1 MFIEPYKIIFKQD
14 HQGIFR
20 NKAHNLIIVDGG
32 DVHEWLPVT
41 EIINTDTGATVFSG
55 FYSDAIVALA
65 DMLKVE
71 WDDICML
78 TYTSQK
84 GRRND
89 MEVKIG
95 PGHLTKGTKIKVND
109 LPGRRHSE
117 KVLTVKKVNPNG
129 PGSMVVIC
137 EETEADP
144 FGKNGELTNI
154 GFHIDFVSAI
164 LSRSVDQGPAWDV
177 RGFEPNMTGLD
188 TRVRFNDRPA
198 HGRRFVE
205 LGTFLYVLQNFE
217 RDNTTM
223 WRRYFDT
230 EKLEKRLR
238 GMGLLRAIQIK
249 SWSWRSRES
258 AVNAY
263 FVDAKRALK
272 FLRKNPHWAFGTIE
286 AARLKDAE
294 YWNEVHSQFD
304 DIIGND

>member
-1 MFIEPYKIIFKQD
+1 MFIEPNKIIFKQD
-14 HQGIFR
+14 HAGIFR
-20 NKAHNLIIVDGG
+20 NKNHSLIVVDRSTFN
-32 DVHEWLPVT
+32 DYLPAT
-41 EIINTDTGATVFSG
+41 EIIDTSTGGMVYSG

-71 WDDICML
+71 WGDICML

-95 PGHLTKGTKIKVND
+95 PGHLTKGSKIKVND

-154 GFHIDFVSAI
+154 GFHIDFVSEI
-164 LSRSVDQGPAWDV
+164 VSRSVEQGPAWPIE
-177 RGFEPNMTGLD
+177 GFEPHMGTLD
-188 TRVRFNDRPA
+188 ARVRFNDHPTR
-198 HGRRFVE
+198 GQRFVE
-205 LGTFLYVLQNFE
+205 LGTFMYVLQNFE

-249 SWSWRSRES
+249 SWSWRSHES

-272 FLRKNPHWAFGTIE
+272 FLRKNPHWAFGTTE